1 LTSSLILLI
10 GTLLI
15 LILITGFKESRG
27 SRPLFVFYLIWGFS
41 LLMYLIG
48 KCFNQINDL
57 YILAEIDSIS
67 DRTSIFLV
75 NANTLIFLGYF
86 LINRIKITSKQKVT
100 TICNYKPV
108 FLYKFLIYLVIV
120 FFSIELVVNFKNFIS
135 PSNLYELRTQEEAE
149 GSFFSLVSVYLSIFV
164 FPISI
169 WQITSGKKKILNTI
183 PILVLLIIAFVN
195 LSKYLIIFIFIFWVL
210 HIILGVSGIYK
221 NIINFKPLIIK
232 GVILIS
238 VVSSLITIM
247 RLNGKEENSKKVSF
261 FPIIFTYTSG
271 YIPSFGNFYDEYS
284 TNTTLSTMPS
294 YENYQN
300 VKNRFGNQTF
310 AGFYRLMQKLKIVKY
325 GATVHYEGLFN
336 VYTFYRDLI
345 TDFGIKVTYMICFL
359 IGIITG
365 LLNKLLNRENPIHL
379 IYITIITTILVFT
392 LTYSLFGFTFIFLML
407 FSPKI
412 LIQKTKLDD

>member
-1 LTSSLILLI
+1 
-10 GTLLI
+10 
-15 LILITGFKESRG
+15 
-27 SRPLFVFYLIWGFS
+27 
-41 LLMYLIG
+41 
-48 KCFNQINDL
+48 
-57 YILAEIDSIS
+57 
-67 DRTSIFLV
+67 
-75 NANTLIFLGYF
+75 
-86 LINRIKITSKQKVT
+86 
-100 TICNYKPV
+100 
-108 FLYKFLIYLVIV
+108 LYKFLIYLVIV

>member
-1 LTSSLILLI
+1 MTSSLILLI

>member
-1 LTSSLILLI
+1 
-10 GTLLI
+10 
-15 LILITGFKESRG
+15 
-27 SRPLFVFYLIWGFS
+27 
-41 LLMYLIG
+41 MYLIG